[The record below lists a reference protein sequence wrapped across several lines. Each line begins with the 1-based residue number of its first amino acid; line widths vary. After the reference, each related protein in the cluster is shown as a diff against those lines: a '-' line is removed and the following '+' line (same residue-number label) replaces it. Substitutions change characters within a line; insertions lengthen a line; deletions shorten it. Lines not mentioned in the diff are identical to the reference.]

1 MNKKV
6 IHLIPQ
12 DGLGGV
18 EQAARSLIP
27 YPNLDIEIAFLCG
40 KTLSKKDFIKVVSGP
55 SVKLNSL
62 SFYINGFNYLAK
74 SDPDVLITSLWRS
87 SIIGIVYTIYKKF
100 MLKKKINFILFLH
113 ADRFAHKV
121 DRLFTTLAA
130 MLADEVWADSV
141 ATATSLLKDKKFT
154 QKMKIISFLIRN
166 EQLKPCDLE
175 EKKDDFVFWGR
186 IAKQKQLDIAIKLF
200 SKIKLTK
207 PESIFYIYGPDCGEL
222 EALKRLV
229 RELNLVSNV
238 LFMGPKKPND
248 YPSNARKA
256 KFFINTSSHEGM
268 AIAVTEAM
276 QLGLVPIVTPVGE
289 IANYCID
296 GTNSIY
302 YNSTTSKDI
311 LNILSDTQLYSELS
325 QNAIE
330 YWDHKNDYSRDFN
343 DNCMRVIKGNLC

>member
-27 YPNLDIEIAFLCG
+27 HPNLDIEISFLRG
-40 KTLSKKDFIKVVSGP
+40 KTLSKKDMIKLVSGP
-55 SVKLNSL
+55 RVNLNSL
-62 SFYINGFNYLAK
+62 SFYINGFSYLVK

-87 SIIGIVYTIYKKF
+87 SIIGIAYTLYKKF
-100 MLKKKINFILFLH
+100 ILKKEINFILFLH

-121 DRLFTTLAA
+121 DKLFTTLAA
-130 MLADEVWADSV
+130 MLADEVWADSD
-141 ATATSLLKDKKFT
+141 ATATSLLKNDRFT
-154 QKMKIISFLIRN
+154 KKMKIISFLIRN

-175 EKKDDFVFWGR
+175 EKEDNFVFWGR

-200 SKIKLTK
+200 SKIKLRK

-222 EALKRLV
+222 EALKKLV
-229 RELNLVSNV
+229 SELNLLSNV
-238 LFMGPKKPND
+238 LFMGSKKPND
-248 YPSNARKA
+248 YPSNAKRA

-296 GTNSIY
+296 GKNSIY
-302 YNSTTSKDI
+302 YNSTTDKDI
-311 LNILSDTQLYSELS
+311 LNILSDTQLYSKLS
-325 QNAIE
+325 QNAME
-330 YWDHKNDYSRDFN
+330 YWNYKNDYSKDFN
-343 DNCMRVIKGNLC
+343 DNCLRVIQGNLC